1 MFTGKIS
8 SKNQN
13 GKEVEV
19 VNIDEDNSYTLV
31 ANSLDVNI
39 MKALMAKLELVNASE
54 LKKEIEDVEKCLK
67 FFEHDDDSDDEE
79 DEDGN
84 KVDKTTG
91 LRFLGKE
98 FKDTNLKTVGKEAID
113 GFKLV
118 MILYNAM
125 W

>member
-67 FFEHDDDSDDEE
+67 FFEHDDDSDDE

-98 FKDTNLKTVGKEAID
+98 FKDTNLNTVGKEAID
-113 GFKLV
+113 GFKLI